1 MINSYIRYEPLGT
14 VFLISPFNFPM
25 WLIFKGGI
33 ANLAMGN
40 SLMVRCSN
48 SNPQL
53 GVAIEEVMLDAG
65 YNNGEY

>member
-1 MINSYIRYEPLGT
+1 
-14 VFLISPFNFPM
+14 M

-53 GVAIEEVMLDAG
+53 GVAIEEVMQEG
-65 YNNGEY
+65 GFNNFEYQNVFTTRD